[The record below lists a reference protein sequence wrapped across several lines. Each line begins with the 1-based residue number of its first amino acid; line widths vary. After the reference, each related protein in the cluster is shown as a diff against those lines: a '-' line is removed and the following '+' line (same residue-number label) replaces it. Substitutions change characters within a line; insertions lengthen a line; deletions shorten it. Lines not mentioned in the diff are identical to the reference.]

1 MIAEVELL
9 IPSRVGVDKPEKK
22 PPRLGVVEEEL
33 GTIMSTQIAD
43 NAKTVVDK
51 ALASIGDIA
60 TLPEITIKIIQIV
73 EDPKST
79 ARDLHDIIKNDPAL
93 SVKVLKVVNSAFY
106 GLPGQVASVDRAII
120 LLGLSAVKNIAIAAS
135 IARLF
140 KGRRISEHFSAS
152 DLWRHSV
159 GVAVVAADIAK
170 AAPHDVLVDEVFVAG
185 MIHDIGMMVERQAY
199 ADAFAN
205 VVNRCMD
212 GKTNML
218 EAERKLIGADHQ
230 AFGVGLT
237 TKWKFPRHLRAAV
250 GFHHN
255 PEALSPELQNLATLI
270 QLADVLCCQEKVGFY
285 LTAADGQISQN
296 TLERLKVTPQQVEE
310 LRVDLPQLVADAE
323 VSLGA

>member
-1 MIAEVELL
+1 MAQKTADDTRAIVE
-9 IPSRVGVDKPEKK
+9 
-22 PPRLGVVEEEL
+22 
-33 GTIMSTQIAD
+33 
-43 NAKTVVDK
+43 K

-79 ARDLHDIIKNDPAL
+79 ARDLHNVIRNDPAL

-140 KGRRISEHFSAS
+140 KGRRISENFSAS

-159 GVAVVAADIAK
+159 GVAVAAHDIAK
-170 AAPHDVLVDEVFVAG
+170 ASPHPCMPDEIFVAG
-185 MIHDIGMMVERQAY
+185 MIHDIGLMVARQAFPDEFAEVINQCTGTEKNFLELERQ
-199 ADAFAN
+199 
-205 VVNRCMD
+205 
-212 GKTNML
+212 
-218 EAERKLIGADHQ
+218 LIGVDHQ
-230 AFGVGLT
+230 ALGVGLA

-255 PEALSPELQNLATLI
+255 PNALSVELRNMATLI
-270 QLADVLCCQEKVGFY
+270 RMADLLCCQCEIGFF
-285 LTAADGQISQN
+285 LTAQG
-296 TLERLKVTPQQVEE
+296 EE
-310 LRVDLPQLVADAE
+310 LTDDMFETLGITREQLEEIRADLPEKLADAE
-323 VSLGA
+323 SSLGS